1 MQTEA
6 SIEARL
12 LWQLIMAG
20 TDGALQ
26 EPRADYSSLL
36 ESLEASELLSLIE
49 MAQSRLQE
57 ITNRNL
63 SAEPDKLF
71 IDSKYNIRLGSPQGA
86 TLPLRPLVKALF
98 LLFLKHPE
106 GILLKQRAQY
116 AEELDEIYSV
126 ISPNVDRDERH
137 RRILRLVDIQDNSFS
152 EKASTLNATL
162 DKILTPPLSQSYKI
176 NGTNGHPR
184 RIPLSPLLVEWQ

>member
-1 MQTEA
+1 
-6 SIEARL
+6 
-12 LWQLIMAG
+12 MAG

-71 IDSKYNIRLGSPQGA
+71 IDSQYNIRLGSPQGA